1 VVLKIISLFFAM
13 SSTTDASAA
22 PTVLVKKRGRR
33 RKDDKSTVGEEMLN
47 TETEGTANAGAGK
60 VATRRGRKAKSVVN
74 TYNSHDQVSC
84 GSMSDDENVIVQ
96 LNVKQHL
103 SNESNMPKDLN
114 VPPQGGPSSNT
125 TQNSNNTILPKA
137 YDTHTNNSFASTPME
152 VSHQA
157 LRDKQNKPWCSNKV
171 VELLKDFEMKSKAS
185 EWPLTTNI
193 ACYWCCHKFNTV
205 PFGIPVKFYHGK
217 FHVYG
222 CFCSLECAAAYNFSF
237 AESLDEVWERYNLI
251 NLLSR
256 KMGHANKIKTAPN
269 RLALKMFGGHMEIE
283 EFRQFSE
290 TSKVLSVNF
299 PPMTTLTQQIEELNE
314 CDINSEYRYIPID
327 HERINKYKEKL
338 TLRRT
343 KPVTDYKHTLDH
355 MMNLKIQT

>member
-1 VVLKIISLFFAM
+1 M
-13 SSTTDASAA
+13 SSPADVQA
-22 PTVLVKKRGRR
+22 PAKKRGRR
-33 RKDDKSTVGEEMLN
+33 RKDEQLEEPVVP
-47 TETEGTANAGAGK
+47 AVK
-60 VATRRGRKAKSVVN
+60 PVARRGRKAKSVMN
-74 TYNSHDQVSC
+74 TYSSHDQVSC
-84 GSMSDDENVIVQ
+84 GSMSDDENVIIQ
-96 LNVKQHL
+96 LNVKQGAQTTQTVA
-103 SNESNMPKDLN
+103 NESTQKDPQIVPLPQTN
-114 VPPQGGPSSNT
+114 VQ
-125 TQNSNNTILPKA
+125 PKA

-152 VSHQA
+152 VSHQV
-157 LRDKQNKPWCSNKV
+157 LRDKQNQPWCPNKV

-193 ACYWCCHKFNTV
+193 ACYWCCHKFNSV
-205 PFGIPVKFYHGK
+205 PFGIPVKFYHNK

-222 CFCSLECAAAYNFSF
+222 CFCSLECASAYNFSF

-256 KMGHANKIKTAPN
+256 RLGHKNKVKSAPN
-269 RLALKMFGGHMEIE
+269 RLALNMFGGHMEIE

-299 PPMTTLTQQIEELNE
+299 PPMTTLTQQVEELNE

-327 HERINKYKEKL
+327 NERINKYKEKL

-355 MMNLKIQT
+355 MMNLKIQA